1 MNIVKRKKNKN
12 YTTISNVC
20 VRDDRLS
27 MQAKGLMCLVMS
39 LPDDWDFSIPG
50 LLSITK
56 ERQSAVYSAINELKK
71 YGYCEL
77 KTIRDKKGKITGKDY
92 VFYEEPPHQENPHQE
107 NPYQENQDMDN
118 QDMDNQDM
126 ENPHQENPYQENQD
140 MDNQDMDNQDMENPH
155 QENPY
160 QENQP
165 QINKDIIKKE
175 EINKRFNKEKDREKE
190 IGAVAPTP
198 KKTLEERER
207 IFREEADKYRQTYG
221 DRIIDEF
228 LTYWTEPTPGRKRM
242 RFEGEKTWEMAR
254 RISTWFKN
262 DKKFNHGK
270 SNDPDAARERREQEI
285 ATLMQKY
292 MGGIS

>member
-20 VRDDRLS
+20 VRDKRLS

-39 LPDDWDFSIPG
+39 LPDDWNFSIPG

-56 ERQSAVYSAINELKK
+56 ERQAAVYSAINELKK
-71 YGYCEL
+71 FGYCEL

-92 VFYEEPPHQENPHQE
+92 VFYEEPP
-107 NPYQENQDMDN
+107 YQ
-118 QDMDNQDM
+118 DNQDM
-126 ENPHQENPYQENQD
+126 ENPH
-140 MDNQDMDNQDMENPH
+140 
-155 QENPY
+155 

-175 EINKRFNKEKDREKE
+175 EINKRFNKEKDSEKE
-190 IGAVAPTP
+190 VGAVAPTKP
-198 KKTLEERER
+198 TLEERER
-207 IFREEADKYRQTYG
+207 VFREEADKYRQTYG

-262 DKKFNHGK
+262 DKKFNHE
-270 SNDPDAARERREQEI
+270 SDRQTNNARRANNHLTNNPQDYI
-285 ATLMQKY
+285 FDKF
-292 MGGIS
+292 

>member
-1 MNIVKRKKNKN
+1 MNIVKRRKNKN

-20 VRDDRLS
+20 VRDKRLS

-71 YGYCEL
+71 FGYCEC
-77 KTIRDKKGKITGKDY
+77 KTTRDKKGKITGKDY
-92 VFYEEPPHQENPHQE
+92 VFYEAPHQ
-107 NPYQENQDMDN
+107 
-118 QDMDNQDM
+118 DNQDM
-126 ENPHQENPYQENQD
+126 ENPHQENPYQENPD
-140 MDNQDMDNQDMENPH
+140 MDNPDM
-155 QENPY
+155 ENPY

-165 QINKDIIKKE
+165 QLNKDIINKDL
-175 EINKRFNKEKDREKE
+175 INKRFNKEKDREKE

-242 RFEGEKTWEMAR
+242 RFEGEKTWEMSR

-262 DKKFNHGK
+262 DKKFNHGRK
-270 SNDPDAARERREQEI
+270 SNDPDAAREQREQEI
-285 ATLMQKY
+285 AALMQKY

>member
-20 VRDDRLS
+20 VRDKRLS

-56 ERQSAVYSAINELKK
+56 EGKSSLYSIINELKK
-71 YGYCEL
+71 FGYCEVNN
-77 KTIRDKKGKITGKDY
+77 KRDKNGKMAGADY
-92 VFYEEPPHQENPHQE
+92 VFYEEPPRSEKPHTVKPHTVNPNTGSPNMDNPHTGSPDTE
-107 NPYQENQDMDN
+107 EPYAEK
-118 QDMDNQDM
+118 
-126 ENPHQENPYQENQD
+126 
-140 MDNQDMDNQDMENPH
+140 
-155 QENPY
+155 
-160 QENQP
+160 QP
-165 QINKDIIKKE
+165 QLNKDIINKE
-175 EINKRFNKEKDREKE
+175 EINKRFNKEKDSEKE

-242 RFEGEKTWEMAR
+242 RFEGEKTWEMSR

-262 DKKFNHGK
+262 DKKFNHGSK
-270 SNDPDAARERREQEI
+270 SNDPDAAREQREQEI
-285 ATLMQKY
+285 AALMQKY
-292 MGGIS
+292 MGGVS

>member
-1 MNIVKRKKNKN
+1 MAKVYNELKN
-12 YTTISNVC
+12 YKNVPREL
-20 VRDDRLS
+20 VFDKALSDRARFVYVFMACKPNDWNFFLEP
-27 MQAKGLMCLVMS
+27 MAKEIG
-39 LPDDWDFSIPG
+39 
-50 LLSITK
+50 
-56 ERQSAVYSAINELKK
+56 YSVDTLRKYINELIKSGWVEK
-71 YGYCEL
+71 GEQQ
-77 KTIRDKKGKITGKDY
+77 TEKGKFGATEY
-92 VFYEEPPHQENPHQE
+92 VIKATKKTDTENFRHGELPTRKNPDTENFRHGENPTLT
-107 NPYQENQDMDN
+107 NIDN
-118 QDMDNQDM
+118 KQNND
-126 ENPHQENPYQENQD
+126 
-140 MDNQDMDNQDMENPH
+140 
-155 QENPY
+155 
-160 QENQP
+160 
-165 QINKDIIKKE
+165 
-175 EINKRFNKEKDREKE
+175 FNKEKDSEKE

-262 DKKFNHGK
+262 DKKFNHGNGK
-270 SNDPDAARERREQEI
+270 SNDPDAAREQREQEI